1 MNVARVARSGGGWEE
16 EEEAEE
22 AEEGLFNAKA
32 VESWTEAEAL

>member
-1 MNVARVARSGGGWEE
+1 MARVARSGGGWEE
-16 EEEAEE
+16 EEE